1 MSEAGRHRPAS
12 GFEISDAL
20 RGRVHSY
27 GEETRSVLCE
37 ERMGE
42 TTRTQ
47 QQQHL
52 SSSLSFMQVNWYP
65 SGQRRVMFSM
75 VGPPFC
81 PSFGRNPKSGFRIC
95 SLSRAYPPNSKCE
108 LPMPQT
114 GHFRGFPPPGSQF
127 PRWPGASLPRAVC
140 RPGRR
145 PETSLWG
152 RKKKEVDLKVVSLY
166 KTKKILFILLC
177 GNPRATYKGW
187 RVCGA
192 LCALSLGEI
201 PGGRHPSP

>member
-52 SSSLSFMQVNWYP
+52 SSSLSFMQVSSYP
-65 SGQRRVMFSM
+65 SGQLRVMSSM
-75 VGPPFC
+75 VDPPFTEL
-81 PSFGRNPKSGFRIC
+81 RI
-95 SLSRAYPPNSKCE
+95 E
-108 LPMPQT
+108 
-114 GHFRGFPPPGSQF
+114 PGNRVPHLFTVESI
-127 PRWPGASLPRAVC
+127 
-140 RPGRR
+140 
-145 PETSLWG
+145 TSLIA
-152 RKKKEVDLKVVSLY
+152 RVD
-166 KTKKILFILLC
+166 
-177 GNPRATYKGW
+177 N
-187 RVCGA
+187 
-192 LCALSLGEI
+192 
-201 PGGRHPSP
+201 